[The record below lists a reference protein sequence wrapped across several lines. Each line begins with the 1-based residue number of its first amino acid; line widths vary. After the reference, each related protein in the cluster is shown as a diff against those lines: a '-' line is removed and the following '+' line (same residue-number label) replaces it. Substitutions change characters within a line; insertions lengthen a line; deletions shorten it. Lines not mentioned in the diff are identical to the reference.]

1 MKGRK
6 PNIAALP
13 GALDKYRNLI
23 LKIAKVLSE
32 LSQLPA
38 KRMVLPPLSRS
49 RSDYTRDLSKL
60 LEDLYGLD
68 ALPRIERVAYGLLP
82 LLCSQNYFPKL
93 MPLTISDFQTTL
105 ALRAKVKE
113 LFSVDPSAP
122 VAPNAPSESPA
133 MPPKNYL

>member
-105 ALRAKVKE
+105 ADEAVH
-113 LFSVDPSAP
+113 AG
-122 VAPNAPSESPA
+122 
-133 MPPKNYL
+133 

>member
-1 MKGRK
+1 
-6 PNIAALP
+6 
-13 GALDKYRNLI
+13 
-23 LKIAKVLSE
+23 
-32 LSQLPA
+32 
-38 KRMVLPPLSRS
+38 MVLPPLSRS

-93 MPLTISDFQTTL
+93 MPLTISNFQTTL